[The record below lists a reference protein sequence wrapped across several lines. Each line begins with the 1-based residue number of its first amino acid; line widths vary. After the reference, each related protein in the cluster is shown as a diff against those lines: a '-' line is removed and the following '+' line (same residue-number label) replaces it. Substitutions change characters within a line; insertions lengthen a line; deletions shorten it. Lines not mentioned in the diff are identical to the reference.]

1 MFLGWWGFISL
12 FLTPI
17 YLISNTI
24 YLACMI
30 FLPVAPRDAQRPRLD
45 ESVLSRAAPFSQEIV
60 DRFHAGANIH
70 DIAREIAPRAGLT
83 PGQLWHYTV
92 FLIRQ
97 RPPTQVRKCSPLMV
111 SPLRTS
117 TAIPKP
123 QQRREAPPYPK
134 QLATSN

>member
-1 MFLGWWGFISL
+1 
-12 FLTPI
+12 
-17 YLISNTI
+17 
-24 YLACMI
+24 MI
-30 FLPVAPRDAQRPRLD
+30 FLPVAPRNAQRPRLD

-97 RPPTQVRKCSPLMV
+97 R
-111 SPLRTS
+111 
-117 TAIPKP
+117 TAHASQEMQPAHGFPIAHVNSDSKTP
-123 QQRREAPPYPK
+123 A
-134 QLATSN
+134 AT